1 MLIPASNVRHL
12 MLRED
17 VVEAV
22 AAGQFQIIPVHIID
36 EGIALLT
43 GREAGER
50 GPDGTFPEGCV
61 NALVQG
67 RLREMAEQAR
77 AYGTESQVSSS
88 SDQND
93 EQSDG

>member
-1 MLIPASNVRHL
+1 

-22 AAGQFQIIPVHIID
+22 AAGQFHIYPIRTID

-50 GPDGTFPEGCV
+50 GPDGSFPEGSA
-61 NALVQG
+61 NGLVQA
-67 RLREMAEQAR
+67 RLREMAEQAK
-77 AYGTESQVSSS
+77 AYGGETSAQSPSAADRHDDAES
-88 SDQND
+88 
-93 EQSDG
+93 